1 MASLKDISVVVEG
14 GAAES
19 RAIRSGEKYTTP
31 QGFTAIK
38 DGQKPRGAESAPA
51 GRKPA
56 WIRAPMPAG
65 AGFGVTRGI
74 VHEHR
79 LATVCEEA
87 KCPNIGEC
95 WNAGTATIMLMG
107 AVCTRACRF
116 CSVDTGNPRGWLDP
130 EEPENTARSVELMK
144 LKYIVL
150 TSVNRDDLPDG
161 GARHYADAIRAIKRR
176 TPHVAVEA
184 LTPDFQGVLADVET
198 VVDSGLEVF
207 AQNVETV
214 RRLTH
219 PVRDPRASY
228 EQTLAVLAHA
238 KKFKPGVLTKT
249 SLMLGLGE
257 TDDEIAQ
264 TMDDLRAIGVDLL
277 TLGQYLRPTV
287 HHLPVQRF
295 VTPAEFDQY
304 REWALAKGFREC
316 VSGPL
321 VRSSYRAE
329 QALAGNNAGIKN
341 EVARHLPAK
350 GDNLLDEAPHLP
362 ADVRNTTSDPPLL
375 VRWLGKVDYE
385 PTWREM
391 QRITDTRDAHT
402 RDEIWLLE
410 HPPVFTL
417 GLNADAGHVLA
428 AGDIPVVKI
437 DRGGQVTYHGP
448 GQLVVYPLID
458 IRRMGL
464 GVRDLVT
471 ALETAVIEYCASLGI
486 EAATRQG
493 APGVYVQG
501 RKIGSV
507 GIRIRRGASYHG
519 LAFNVNM
526 DLEPFQRINPCGY
539 AGLQMTQ
546 LAALGRPDATVEEVG
561 RAFAPYLTRALAAL
575 RARNAQARAAG

>member
-1 MASLKDISVVVEG
+1 MSSLKNIPVVT
-14 GAAES
+14 ES
-19 RAIRSGEKYTTP
+19 RAPRSGEKYVTP

-38 DGQKPRGAESAPA
+38 DGQKPRAAEAPSARV
-51 GRKPA
+51 GKPR
-56 WIRAPMPAG
+56 WITAPLAAG
-65 AGFGVTRGI
+65 AAFSAVKGI
-74 VHEHR
+74 VREHR

-116 CSVDTGNPRGWLDP
+116 CSVDTGNPRGWLDA

-161 GARHYADAIRAIKRR
+161 GAAHYAAAIRAIKTR
-176 TPHVAVEA
+176 TPQVAVEA
-184 LTPDFQGVLADVET
+184 LTPDFQGVLPDVET
-198 VVDSGLEVF
+198 VMDSGLDVF

-219 PVRDPRASY
+219 PVRDPRAGY
-228 EQTLAVLAHA
+228 EQTIAVLAHA
-238 KKFKPGVLTKT
+238 KQYKPAVLTKT

-257 TDDEIAQ
+257 TDEEIAQ
-264 TMDDLRAIGVDLL
+264 CMDDLRAANVDLL
-277 TLGQYLRPTV
+277 TLGQYLRPTM

-295 VTPAEFDQY
+295 VTPAEFDTY
-304 REWALAKGFREC
+304 RQWALAKGFREC

-329 QALAGNNAGIKN
+329 QALAGNNAGIRN
-341 EVARHLPAK
+341 GDIPDLLAK
-350 GDNLLDEAPHLP
+350 RDAPLDEARPLLP
-362 ADVRNTTSDPPLL
+362 ADAGKSGMSPTSSPN
-375 VRWLGKVDYE
+375 VRWLGKVDYI

-391 QRITDTRDAHT
+391 QRITDTRDANT
-402 RDEIWLLE
+402 PDEIWLLE

-417 GLNADAGHVLA
+417 GLNGNPGHVLA
-428 AGDIPVVKI
+428 AGDIPVVQI

-458 IRRMGL
+458 IRRAGL

-471 ALETAVIEYCASLGI
+471 ALERAVIDYCASLGI
-486 EAATRQG
+486 SAECRKN
-493 APGVYVQG
+493 APGVYVDG
-501 RKIGSV
+501 RKIASV
-507 GIRIRRGASYHG
+507 GLRIRRGASYHG

-546 LAALGRPDATVEEVG
+546 LAALGQPRATVEETG
-561 RAFAPYLTRALAAL
+561 RAFAPFLERALAAL
-575 RARNAQARAAG
+575 KK

>member
-1 MASLKDISVVVEG
+1 MSSLKNIPVVT
-14 GAAES
+14 ES
-19 RAIRSGEKYTTP
+19 RAPRSGEKYTTP

-38 DGQKPRGAESAPA
+38 DGQKPRAAESPSARVGKPRWITAPLA
-51 GRKPA
+51 
-56 WIRAPMPAG
+56 AG
-65 AGFGVTRGI
+65 AGFSAVKGI
-74 VHEHR
+74 VREHR

-116 CSVDTGNPRGWLDP
+116 CSVDTGNPRGWLDA

-161 GARHYADAIRAIKRR
+161 GAKHYADAIRAIKRR

-184 LTPDFQGVLADVET
+184 LTPDFQGVMKDVET
-198 VVDSGLEVF
+198 VVDSGLDVF

-214 RRLTH
+214 ERLTH
-219 PVRDPRASY
+219 PVRDPRAGY
-228 EQTLAVLAHA
+228 RQTIDVLAHA
-238 KKFKPGVLTKT
+238 KQYKPAVLTKT

-257 TDDEIAQ
+257 TDEEISRC
-264 TMDDLRAIGVDLL
+264 MDDLRTANVDLL
-277 TLGQYLRPTV
+277 TLGQYLRPTM

-295 VTPAEFDQY
+295 VTPAEFDKY
-304 REWALAKGFREC
+304 RQWALAKGFREC

-329 QALAGNNAGIKN
+329 QALAGNNAGISN
-341 EVARHLPAK
+341 VSAAPLHGAAASAASPASAAAVK
-350 GDNLLDEAPHLP
+350 Y
-362 ADVRNTTSDPPLL
+362 
-375 VRWLGKVDYE
+375 LGRVDYE

-391 QRITDTRDAHT
+391 QRITDTRDANT
-402 RDEIWLLE
+402 PDEIWLLE

-417 GLNADAGHVLA
+417 GLNADPSHVLA

-458 IRRMGL
+458 IRRAGI
-464 GVRDLVT
+464 GVRGLVT
-471 ALETAVIEYCASLGI
+471 ALERAVIDYCASLGI
-486 EAATRQG
+486 TAECRKN
-493 APGVYVQG
+493 APGVYVDG
-501 RKIGSV
+501 RKIASV
-507 GIRIRRGASYHG
+507 GLRIRRGASYHG

-526 DLEPFQRINPCGY
+526 ELEPFQRINPCGY

-546 LAALGRPDATVEEVG
+546 LAALGHPSTVEETG
-561 RAFAPYLTRALAAL
+561 RAFAPFLERALAQVRGNSASC
-575 RARNAQARAAG
+575 AT